1 MDMTIDSEGNVFAAD
16 FGGRRVGK
24 VSSTG
29 EKSIVYRCKSLW
41 TPEGIDAKGDVL
53 YILETTFP
61 ELCRVVPRLRKRKPD
76 GTLVTIFEFSE

>member
-1 MDMTIDSEGNVFAAD
+1 VKETYLPLILAVDAW
-16 FGGRRVGK
+16 GK

-29 EKSIVYRCKSLW
+29 EKSIVYRCKSPW
-41 TPEGIDAKGDVL
+41 TPEGTDVEGDVL

-61 ELCRVVPRLRKRKPD
+61 ELRRVVPRLRKRKPD